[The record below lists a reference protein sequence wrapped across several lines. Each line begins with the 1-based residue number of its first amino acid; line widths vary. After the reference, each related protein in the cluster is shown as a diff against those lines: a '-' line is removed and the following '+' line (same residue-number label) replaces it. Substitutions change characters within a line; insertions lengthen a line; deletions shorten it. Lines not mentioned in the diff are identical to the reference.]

1 MQLTYVDDSL
11 VQRLIIY
18 LCKLLRVALIHIL
31 AGEEHGEMHN
41 SYYKFSNRD
50 QSNITGFI
58 FLLFQTIFGLKL
70 QLTHKKECKL
80 DLFTDCF
87 FFTNIYVMFSH

>member
-18 LCKLLRVALIHIL
+18 LCKLHRTALIYIYIL
-31 AGEEHGEMHN
+31 VGEEHADMHN

-50 QSNITGFI
+50 QSIITGFFFVI
-58 FLLFQTIFGLKL
+58 LNDIWIKAAAY
-70 QLTHKKECKL
+70 THKK
-80 DLFTDCF
+80 
-87 FFTNIYVMFSH
+87 MQA